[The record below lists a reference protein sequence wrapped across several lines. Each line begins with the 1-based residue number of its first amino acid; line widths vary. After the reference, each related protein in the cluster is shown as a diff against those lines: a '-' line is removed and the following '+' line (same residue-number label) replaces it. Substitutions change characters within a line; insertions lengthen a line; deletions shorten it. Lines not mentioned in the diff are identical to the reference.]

1 MKIPLF
7 LGVLLIGH
15 LARAGPV
22 ALRGTV
28 TDPTGTPL
36 HGATVTLKTLPD
48 KLAVMTAKTDA
59 EGEYDFRE
67 TPDGS
72 YEVEATMSGFTT
84 VCYRPVQLKFPGER
98 QMDFSL
104 PVKDII
110 ADRVVELAEVVGVVT
125 DGKRALEGVK
135 ICLHTKVPE
144 PIDAC
149 TTSNGLG
156 QYYLAVY
163 PGRYTLIVSRKG
175 SEIIHESTDLKSAK
189 EYRDL
194 IKLPAASGVK

>member
-7 LGVLLIGH
+7 LWILLISN
-15 LARAGPV
+15 LAGGEPV
-22 ALRGTV
+22 ALHGTV

-36 HGATVTLKTLPD
+36 RGATVTLKSLSD
-48 KLAVMTAKTDA
+48 KLVMTVKTGGD
-59 EGEYDFRE
+59 GEYEIRE
-67 TPDGS
+67 VPDGS
-72 YEVEATMSGFTT
+72 YEVEVTMSGFTT

-98 QMDFSL
+98 QLDFSL

-110 ADRVVELAEVVGVVT
+110 ADRILQVAEVVGVVR
-125 DGKRALEGVK
+125 DGKKALAGVK
-135 ICLHTKVPE
+135 ICLHTKEPE

-149 TTSNGLG
+149 TASNGLG

-163 PGRYTLIVSRKG
+163 PGRYTLIVSRNG
-175 SEIIHESTDLKSAK
+175 SEIIHEGTDLNSAK

-194 IKLPAASGVK
+194 IKLPPGSGMK